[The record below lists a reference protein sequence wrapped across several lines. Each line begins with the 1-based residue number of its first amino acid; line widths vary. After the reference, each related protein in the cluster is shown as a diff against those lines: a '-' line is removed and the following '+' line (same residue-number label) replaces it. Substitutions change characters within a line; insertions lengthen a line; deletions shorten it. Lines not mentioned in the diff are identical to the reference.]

1 VSSESKVAPVFGRL
15 VRHPSARWGLAV
27 IVLLVVAATIGPF
40 FSSYSCVEQLDIVNL
55 KNAPP
60 SWSHPF
66 GTDQYSRD
74 VLTRVLCGARV
85 SLAVATLAVLLSM
98 TLGTAYGLIAG
109 YAGGRLDNAMMRIL
123 DGCLSIPRVLLLIAI
138 LTLWERVPI
147 GGLIVLLGAT
157 GWFGVSRL
165 VRAETISAKQLDYV
179 AAARAIGASD
189 IRILWRHLL
198 PNVISPVIVAATL
211 AVGNV
216 IALEAGL
223 SYLGI
228 GARAPTAS
236 WGSIFFD
243 GVESGV
249 AFFAGNWWVVLF
261 PGIAIVVTVLAF
273 NVLGD
278 ALRDVLDPR
287 QLHLAQPLPD
297 ERK

>member
-1 VSSESKVAPVFGRL
+1 METVVPAAGSRARPWLERLGQDGLVLASFAVFAGALVLRL
-15 VRHPSARWGLAV
+15 VGQLNADGWLALVTGRWIARHGIPHHDTLTV
-27 IVLLVVAATIGPF
+27 
-40 FSSYSCVEQLDIVNL
+40 
-55 KNAPP
+55 
-60 SWSHPF
+60 WSH
-66 GTDQYSRD
+66 GQAWVDQQWLAQLGFYGLYVLGGIRAVMLAHVA
-74 VLTRVLCGARV
+74 VLT
-85 SLAVATLAVLLSM
+85 
-98 TLGTAYGLIAG
+98 
-109 YAGGRLDNAMMRIL
+109 
-123 DGCLSIPRVLLLIAI
+123 
-138 LTLWERVPI
+138 
-147 GGLIVLLGAT
+147 
-157 GWFGVSRL
+157 
-165 VRAETISAKQLDYV
+165 
-179 AAARAIGASD
+179 
-189 IRILWRHLL
+189 
-198 PNVISPVIVAATL
+198 ATL

-297 ERK
+297 YRK